1 VTFTPTAVGAATSTL
16 TFISNA
22 SNSPTTQLLTGTGQA
37 AVAHSVD
44 LSWSVAPG
52 AVSYDV
58 YRKLVADSN
67 YAKIGSA
74 DASATYTDG
83 TVTSGQ
89 TYDYVVTTVDAE
101 QQESG
106 YSNIAQVTVPTS

>member
-1 VTFTPTAVGAATSTL
+1 VTFIPTAAGATTSTL

-22 SNSPTTQLLTGTGQA
+22 LNSPTTQAVTGTGQT
-37 AVAHSVD
+37 AVSHSVD
-44 LSWSVAPG
+44 LSWTVATG

-58 YRKLVADSN
+58 YRKLVTDSN
-67 YAKIGSA
+67 YTKIGSA
-74 DASATYTDG
+74 DVSATYSDG
-83 TVTSGQ
+83 TVTAGQ